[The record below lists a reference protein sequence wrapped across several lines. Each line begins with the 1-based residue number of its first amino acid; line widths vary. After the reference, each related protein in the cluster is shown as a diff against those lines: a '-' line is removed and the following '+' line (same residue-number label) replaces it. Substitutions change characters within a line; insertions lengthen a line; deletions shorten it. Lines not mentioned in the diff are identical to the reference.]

1 MKTPAANYLRLFAE
15 WVTDSRER
23 YRSDILFR
31 STTSVVALLLGL
43 GILSLALFSVV
54 LTSANEA
61 VVHAIV
67 SDIQAIVHNPGS
79 TPALTDSIGSIQA
92 ASFWYVVVGVLLLG
106 GLFGFLL
113 FRFMLLPARNTLHYQ
128 KIFISN
134 VAHELRTPLSIIKTS
149 TEVALL
155 DEKASPATRR
165 TFGEIVH
172 ELDRISEIINNLLS
186 LGTLTRPER
195 MRFSNVDLNPL
206 VDRVAERHLPL
217 AEERGIALTVKKD
230 NYAVVWGNATALEQ
244 VVANLVKNAVM
255 YTRRD
260 SKGSVVVSLHPD
272 YQGSV
277 SLSVTD
283 NGVGINER
291 DLAHIFE
298 PFYRADAS
306 RARSTNATG
315 SGLGLTIVNEIV
327 RAHHGKI
334 YIESARSQGTTVSV
348 SLPVGISAEMA
359 PEIGRNKSHVSLDF
373 SSGLASI
380 LPKSLRKA
388 ADPKNS

>member
-1 MKTPAANYLRLFAE
+1 
-15 WVTDSRER
+15 
-23 YRSDILFR
+23 
-31 STTSVVALLLGL
+31 
-43 GILSLALFSVV
+43 
-54 LTSANEA
+54 
-61 VVHAIV
+61 
-67 SDIQAIVHNPGS
+67 
-79 TPALTDSIGSIQA
+79 
-92 ASFWYVVVGVLLLG
+92 
-106 GLFGFLL
+106 
-113 FRFMLLPARNTLHYQ
+113 
-128 KIFISN
+128 
-134 VAHELRTPLSIIKTS
+134 
-149 TEVALL
+149 
-155 DEKASPATRR
+155 
-165 TFGEIVH
+165 
-172 ELDRISEIINNLLS
+172 
-186 LGTLTRPER
+186 
-195 MRFSNVDLNPL
+195 
-206 VDRVAERHLPL
+206 
-217 AEERGIALTVKKD
+217 
-230 NYAVVWGNATALEQ
+230 

-373 SSGLASI
+373 SSGLASV
-380 LPKSLRKA
+380 LSKRLRKA